1 MEKIKY
7 FFVKKIYADHN
18 SSKSVKETLDW
29 LIQQMPTNGTGLN
42 IGAGHTKLDNRIKN
56 MEIEAGE
63 NIDYVGRVESIPLP
77 EKSMDLII
85 SQEVLE
91 HVENPWDAMH
101 EISRVLKDNGKI
113 YLQLPFIIGFH
124 PCPRDYWRF
133 TNEGIVQLANSTGFK
148 VIKSG
153 QTVGSA
159 IGFYRISVEFFAIL
173 FSLPS
178 VKFYRPFKAI
188 FSLLLYPIKWLDPLL
203 LISPEN
209 HRIPGGYY
217 VVCEKQ
223 K

>member
-1 MEKIKY
+1 MEKLKY
-7 FFVKKIYADHN
+7 FFIKKIYADHN

-29 LIQQMPTNGTGLN
+29 LIQQMPANGNGLN

-63 NIDYVGRVESIPLP
+63 NIDYVGRIENIPLP

-91 HVENPWDAMH
+91 HVENPWEAMH

-133 TNEGIVQLANSTGFK
+133 TNEGIVQLANATGFK

-159 IGFYRISVEFFAIL
+159 TGFYRISVEFFAIL
-173 FSLPS
+173 FSLLS
-178 VKFYRPFKAI
+178 AKLYKPFKAI

-203 LISPEN
+203 SISPEN